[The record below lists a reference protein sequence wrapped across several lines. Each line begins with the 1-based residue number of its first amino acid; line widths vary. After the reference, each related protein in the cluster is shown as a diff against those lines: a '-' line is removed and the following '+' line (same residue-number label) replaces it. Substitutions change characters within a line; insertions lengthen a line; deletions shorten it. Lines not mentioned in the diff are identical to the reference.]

1 MVTFYYVFSIKNV
14 SNGEGRCELM
24 ESSMIDALE
33 MTLPLMKEIT
43 GQDIQLSLFDRE
55 KAIATWPADN
65 FSIPGAVPGKALDRS
80 NPALQTVFRVM
91 DTGVKN
97 ESMIPKEVLGTP
109 VHGIAT
115 PIKENGVVVGAVT
128 CGYSMEREE
137 KLRDS
142 INELDGNLKESA
154 DRIDKINSEAAAL
167 VQELNEIKGVTEQVK
182 TVVNK
187 ASNMVKSIQGNA
199 SKSNI
204 LALNASIEAARSGE
218 AGKGFAVVAA
228 EMGKLAQVSGNSAK
242 EISDSLKEIIDA
254 VESVIKAVE
263 KVNDVAASQAEGTS
277 EVTKNMEIIT
287 KSADSIAVLAKPI

>member
-1 MVTFYYVFSIKNV
+1 
-14 SNGEGRCELM
+14 M

-33 MTLPLMKEIT
+33 KALPLMKDIT
-43 GQDIQLSLFDRE
+43 GQDIQLSLFDKER
-55 KAIATWPADN
+55 AIATWPADN
-65 FSIPGAVPGKALDRS
+65 FGMPAAVPGKGLDRS
-80 NPALQTVFRVM
+80 DPSMQAIFRVM
-91 DTGVKN
+91 DTGVKD
-97 ESMIPKEVLGTP
+97 ETMLPKEVLGTSI
-109 VHGIAT
+109 HGIIT
-115 PIKENGVVVGAVT
+115 PVKENGVVVGAVT
-128 CGYSMEREE
+128 CAYSMEREE

-142 INELDGNLKESA
+142 IGELDTNLKDSA
-154 DRIDKINSEAAAL
+154 DRIDKINAEAAAL
-167 VQELNEIKGVTEQVK
+167 VEELNEIRGVTEQVR

-254 VESVIKAVE
+254 VEGVIKAVD

-277 EVTKNMEIIT
+277 EVTKNMEMIT
-287 KSADSIAVLAKPI
+287 KSADDIAVLAKPI

>member
-1 MVTFYYVFSIKNV
+1 
-14 SNGEGRCELM
+14 
-24 ESSMIDALE
+24 
-33 MTLPLMKEIT
+33 
-43 GQDIQLSLFDRE
+43 
-55 KAIATWPADN
+55 
-65 FSIPGAVPGKALDRS
+65 
-80 NPALQTVFRVM
+80 
-91 DTGVKN
+91 
-97 ESMIPKEVLGTP
+97 
-109 VHGIAT
+109 
-115 PIKENGVVVGAVT
+115 
-128 CGYSMEREE
+128 MEREE

-154 DRIDKINSEAAAL
+154 DRIDKINAEAAAL
-167 VQELNEIKGVTEQVK
+167 VEELNEIKGVTEQVK

-263 KVNDVAASQAEGTS
+263 KVNDVAVSQAEGTS
-277 EVTKNMEIIT
+277 EPTASSLPAAEI
-287 KSADSIAVLAKPI
+287 SASAISEAIRSCGSRRPKRR